1 MQEAELKPRVKAT
14 AKGGNYEKSTQL
26 AKGESKDV

>member
-1 MQEAELKPRVKAT
+1 MQEAELRPRVKAT
-14 AKGGNYEKSTQL
+14 AKGESKEKYTQL